1 MIRRLLSGSCCSTPS
16 AMCFWATAFMILYG
30 AGLVASAAWPAIGD
44 YRQTY
49 TLAALGVACCAN
61 FGRNRTFHCGITGP
75 LFILSAAAMGFVES
89 NRWRIDGDII
99 WGITL
104 VAVGLTL
111 VAEWRVVG
119 EPGRESGGCC
129 VTPNPSPE

>member
-1 MIRRLLSGSCCSTPS
+1 MIRRLFSESCCSTPS

-30 AGLVASAAWPAIGD
+30 AGLLVGAAWPAVGV
-44 YRQTY
+44 YRETY

-75 LFILSAAAMGFVES
+75 LFILSAAAMALVES
-89 NRWRIDGDII
+89 SRWRIDGEII
-99 WGITL
+99 WGVTL

-111 VAEWRVVG
+111 VTEWQVVG
-119 EPGRESGGCC
+119 EPGRESSDCC
-129 VTPNPSPE
+129 AAPSPSPK